1 MIFLIFGGIILLAS
15 FILACKN
22 DEKYKTD
29 KGFAVWASAFLGTVF
44 VGLAISVHEPK
55 AISVHEPKAIDVYRG
70 KTELKVKSVMENDST
85 LKVDSVVIFKK

>member
-55 AISVHEPKAIDVYRG
+55 AIDAYRG

>member
-1 MIFLIFGGIILLAS
+1 MKNTRLIRDLL
-15 FILACKN
+15 
-22 DEKYKTD
+22 
-29 KGFAVWASAFLGTVF
+29 VF
-44 VGLAISVHEPK
+44 VGL